1 MKNNLSEKDM
11 KKIKKERFKQARV
24 KLKNKQ
30 LPKNFFENILNYEM
44 ILSNGFDP
52 VTSWSS
58 ISICPRPSPGSD
70 AAGAKCASTAGPCS
84 RSISCSPSSTP
95 DFRAQAQKF
104 VLKSA
109 NHREIS

>member
-44 ILSNGFDP
+44 ILSNGFDFECLKALIELYS
-52 VTSWSS
+52 VN
-58 ISICPRPSPGSD
+58 
-70 AAGAKCASTAGPCS
+70 
-84 RSISCSPSSTP
+84 
-95 DFRAQAQKF
+95 KF
-104 VLKSA
+104 D
-109 NHREIS
+109 II